1 MDEDDQQLGELELGS
16 SYFELIEF
24 SLTRRVRGKDVQGRY
39 GVNVAKVREVVRMP
53 KINPLASGIKG
64 LAGVFELRGVP
75 IPAVHLAA
83 ALGDADA
90 EPQPGQQIIVTEFS
104 LKRAG
109 FIVNATHRIRR
120 VAWDKV
126 LPPTSDAST
135 CISGM
140 TILDDGE
147 FLFILDLERIL
158 INLEFGEGGA
168 PIAENADLAP
178 RAPRPSARG
187 PASAA
192 RHDAPSAAAGGDTRI
207 LLVDDSAF
215 IRVGVRQALSRAG
228 YVVVEAG
235 DGVEALALLEQGEQT
250 GSRFD
255 LVVSDVEM
263 PRMDGLTFVRKV
275 RAHPTLNRTPILLHT
290 SLSGRNNQDAGA
302 AAGANGYVVK
312 NDLATLF
319 DMIKELLGPSFAARP
334 A

>member
-1 MDEDDQQLGELELGS
+1 MSDGRDIKRLQLEVGGS
-16 SYFELIEF
+16 FFELIEF
-24 SLTRRVRGKDVQGRY
+24 SLLRRVGGADVRGIY

-53 KINPLASGIKG
+53 KINPLSSGIKG

-75 IPAVHLAA
+75 IPAVHLAS
-83 ALGDADA
+83 ALGDEEAD
-90 EPQPGQQIIVTEFS
+90 PQPGQQIIVTEFS

-120 VAWDKV
+120 IAWDKV

-158 INLEFGEGGA
+158 INLEFGENGTPPGFGG
-168 PIAENADLAP
+168 
-178 RAPRPSARG
+178 
-187 PASAA
+187 
-192 RHDAPSAAAGGDTRI
+192 DAPPRGMRPPARTTSPTSSVPHAPSGGETRI

-228 YVVVEAG
+228 YTVVEAG
-235 DGVEALALLEQGEQT
+235 DGVEAFALLEQAEQT
-250 GSRFD
+250 ATRFD

-263 PRMDGLTFVRKV
+263 PRMDGLTFVRRV
-275 RAHPTLNRTPILLHT
+275 RAHPTLGRTPILLHT

-319 DMIKELLGPSFAARP
+319 DMIKDVLGPNLAARS